1 VEGDV
6 PIDNDALLVT
16 DFMNLNIKS
25 TQSFKSAYRSRV
37 CVYRGGCSYI
47 YEYMHLYYVSK
58 KDK

>member
-37 CVYRGGCSYI
+37 CVHRDGYSYI
-47 YEYMHLYYVSK
+47 YEYMYLYYVFK